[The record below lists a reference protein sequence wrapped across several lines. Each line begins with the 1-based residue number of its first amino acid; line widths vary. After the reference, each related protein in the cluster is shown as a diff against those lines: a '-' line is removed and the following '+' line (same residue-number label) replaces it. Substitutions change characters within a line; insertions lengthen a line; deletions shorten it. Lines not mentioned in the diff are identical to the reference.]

1 MPPKAQTRPPSH
13 APRLQ
18 TPVYL
23 RNLGGI
29 ITELEHTMLDEIK
42 IEETS
47 LYKKGKT
54 DAATNLLR
62 EGVKAEIISKA
73 LGLTMEQIRK
83 LQEDMNK

>member
-1 MPPKAQTRPPSH
+1 
-13 APRLQ
+13 
-18 TPVYL
+18 
-23 RNLGGI
+23 
-29 ITELEHTMLDEIK
+29 MLDEIK

-73 LGLTMEQIRK
+73 LGLTMEQIRE